1 MRLLRYHRQKGRV
14 MAVGLLLSCWATAS
28 PAQRQS
34 WQIGGAG
41 LAWSAG
47 DSSVVLVDFAAAPGA
62 IQPVYIEPDKSL
74 FSLFSGW
81 EPLKE
86 PRELT
91 YVEGE
96 TPRAWKGSQGNE
108 TTAHNG
114 TYMVDGDSMSFN
126 PPVSSNPESVW
137 YTIDLAVPVP
147 AHRFGFFTPPR
158 GFRADGIPFAQD
170 AVPAYEV
177 SIAAEG
183 DPSWLVGNQ
192 PYRRIGRLIADV
204 AENFVARV
212 QIEFPKQYVRFVRYK
227 RKTSLLDSAEG
238 QTYST
243 GSGAAFKGSIGD
255 FELFGEGVPRRVV
268 YRSRIFDLG
277 VPRNFGRLFW
287 AATPLRVVDGVLE
300 EAPDA
305 EVGVEVEMRTGR
317 DGDPNI
323 YHEYTDRGGEEVV
336 TRQRYDLVLQPRW
349 RAGRLRDPRPGMR
362 ASIQYDSANWSFW
375 SLPFAESGQ
384 AIDLQGGTH
393 FQLRITL
400 KSEDFAALVR
410 LDSLWIETA
419 PLLAQRVL
427 GEVALVGDFKPARG
441 LVAVP
446 LGEAAEFAYA
456 IGGEFASAET
466 GFDAL
471 RIRTGTRARFIR
483 LEMGN
488 PPREVEPVAVSE
500 SDEELVVVLPEQ
512 IGPAN
517 ATGARVV
524 FVVDVFSLAWTF
536 AGEVYKDGGDALP
549 QPVEP
554 GDASAELGTNS
565 LRVLGMA
572 GQSDGPVVEVDFS
585 TKVLTPNND
594 GVHDEVAIGYAL
606 VGLPEDVPV
615 VLRVYSL
622 DGRRVAQRSLG
633 MQRFGPQQVRWDG
646 RDEDRVLLSPGIYL
660 VEIAPAA
667 ERTGAGPL
675 RPLLVVY

>member
-1 MRLLRYHRQKGRV
+1 
-14 MAVGLLLSCWATAS
+14 MAVKTFAWLLLICWATDS
-28 PAQRQS
+28 GAQRQS

-41 LAWSAG
+41 LAWSEG
-47 DSSVVLVDFAAAPGA
+47 DSSVVLVDFDSVPGA
-62 IQPVYIEPDKSL
+62 IQPIYIDPDQSL
-74 FSLFSGW
+74 FSLFTGW

-158 GFRADGIPFAQD
+158 GFRSDGIPFAED

-183 DPSWLVGNQ
+183 DPGWLAGSQ
-192 PYRRIGRLIADV
+192 PYKRIGPLIADV

-212 QIEFPKQYVRFVRYK
+212 QIEFPRQYVRFVRYK
-227 RKTSLLDSAEG
+227 RKTSLLDSG
-238 QTYST
+238 RGGNTSV
-243 GSGAAFKGSIGD
+243 GSGTAFKGSIGD
-255 FELFGEGVPRRVV
+255 FELFGEGVPRKVV

-277 VPRNFGRLFW
+277 APRNFGRLFW
-287 AATPLRVVDGVLE
+287 AATPLRVIDGELV

-305 EVGVEVEMRTGR
+305 EVGVEVEVRTGR
-317 DGDPNI
+317 DEDPNI

-336 TRQRYDLVLQPRW
+336 TRERYDLVLQPRW

-362 ASIQYDSANWSFW
+362 ASIQYDSDNWSFW
-375 SLPFAESGQ
+375 SLPFAEPGQ
-384 AIDLQGGTH
+384 AIDLKGGSH
-393 FQLRITL
+393 FQLRIAL
-400 KSEDFAALVR
+400 KSEDFAAFVR

-419 PLLAQRVL
+419 PLLASRVV
-427 GEVALVGDFKPARG
+427 GEVALLGDVQPAGG
-441 LVAVP
+441 LVEVP
-446 LGEAAEFAYA
+446 LGAAAEFAYD
-456 IGGEFASAET
+456 IRGEFADEGA

-471 RIRTGTRARFIR
+471 RIRTGTRATFTR

-488 PPREVEPVAVSE
+488 PPRAIEPVAVVE
-500 SDEELVVVLPEQ
+500 GDEELAVVLPER
-512 IGPAN
+512 IGP
-517 ATGARVV
+517 GAAEGVRVV
-524 FVVDVFSLAWTF
+524 FVADVFSLAWTF
-536 AGEVYKDGGDALP
+536 SGEVYNDGVDALP

-554 GDASAELGTNS
+554 GDASAALGTNS

-572 GQSDGPVVEVDFS
+572 GQSGGPVVGLDFS
-585 TKVLTPNND
+585 TRVLTPNGD
-594 GVHDEVAIGYAL
+594 GVHDEVEIGYAL

-615 VLRVYSL
+615 MFKVYSL

-633 MQRFGPQQVRWDG
+633 AQRFGVQRVRWDG
-646 RDEDRVLLSPGIYL
+646 RDGDGVLLSPGIYL
-660 VEIAPAA
+660 VEVVPEA
-667 ERTGAGPL
+667 ERTGARRL
-675 RPLLVVY
+675 RPLTLIY

>member
-1 MRLLRYHRQKGRV
+1 M
-14 MAVGLLLSCWATAS
+14 VGLRVGISNAAMNITWLLLVCWATAS
-28 PAQRQS
+28 GAQRQS

-41 LAWSAG
+41 LAWSEG
-47 DSSVVLVDFAAAPGA
+47 DSSVVLVDFDSVPGA
-62 IQPVYIEPDKSL
+62 IQPVYIDPNQSL
-74 FSLFSGW
+74 FSLFTGW

-86 PRELT
+86 PRELS

-158 GFRADGIPFAQD
+158 GFRSDGIPFAED

-183 DPSWLVGNQ
+183 DPSWLEGSQ
-192 PYRRIGRLIADV
+192 PYKRIGPLIADV

-212 QIEFPKQYVRFVRYK
+212 QIEFPRQYVRFVRYK
-227 RKTSLLDSAEG
+227 RKTSLLDSG
-238 QTYST
+238 RGGNTSV
-243 GSGAAFKGSIGD
+243 GSGTAFKGSIGD
-255 FELFGEGVPRRVV
+255 FELFGEGVPRKVV

-277 VPRNFGRLFW
+277 APRNFGRLFW
-287 AATPLRVVDGVLE
+287 TATPLRAVDGELV
-300 EAPDA
+300 EAPEA
-305 EVGVEVEMRTGR
+305 EVGVEVEVRTGR
-317 DGDPNI
+317 DEDPNI

-336 TRQRYDLVLQPRW
+336 TRARYDLVLQPRW

-362 ASIQYDSANWSFW
+362 ASITYDSDNWSFW
-375 SLPFAESGQ
+375 SLPFSEPGQ
-384 AIDLQGGTH
+384 ALDLKGGTH

-400 KSEDFAALVR
+400 KSEDFAAFVR

-419 PLLAQRVL
+419 PLLASRVV
-427 GEVALVGDFKPARG
+427 GEVALAGDVQPAGG
-441 LVAVP
+441 LTQVP
-446 LGEAAEFAYA
+446 LGAAAELIYD
-456 IGGEFASAET
+456 IRGEFADEGA

-471 RIRTGTRARFIR
+471 RIRTGTRAAFTR

-488 PPREVEPVAVSE
+488 PPRAIEPVEVVE
-500 SDEELVVVLPEQ
+500 GDEELAVVLPERV
-512 IGPAN
+512 GP
-517 ATGARVV
+517 GAAEGVRVV
-524 FVVDVFSLAWTF
+524 FVADVFSLAWTF
-536 AGEVYKDGGDALP
+536 SGEVYNDGVDALP

-572 GQSDGPVVEVDFS
+572 GQSDGPVVGLDFS
-585 TKVLTPNND
+585 TRVLTPNGD
-594 GVHDEVAIGYAL
+594 GVHDEVEIGYAL

-615 VLRVYSL
+615 MFKVYAL
-622 DGRRVAQRSLG
+622 DGRRVVQRSLG
-633 MQRFGPQQVRWDG
+633 AQRFGVQRVRWDG
-646 RDEDRVLLSPGIYL
+646 RDEDGVLLSPGIYL
-660 VEIAPAA
+660 VEVAPEA
-667 ERTGAGPL
+667 ERQGVRRL
-675 RPLLVVY
+675 RPLTLIY

>member
-1 MRLLRYHRQKGRV
+1 
-14 MAVGLLLSCWATAS
+14 MAVKTFAWLLLICWATDS
-28 PAQRQS
+28 GAQRQS

-41 LAWSAG
+41 LAWSEG
-47 DSSVVLVDFAAAPGA
+47 DSSVVLIDFDSVPGA
-62 IQPVYIEPDKSL
+62 IQPIYIDPDQSL
-74 FSLFSGW
+74 FSLFTGW

-91 YVEGE
+91 FVEGE

-158 GFRADGIPFAQD
+158 GFRSDGIPFAED

-183 DPSWLVGNQ
+183 DPSWLAGSQ
-192 PYRRIGRLIADV
+192 PYKRIGPLIADV

-212 QIEFPKQYVRFVRYK
+212 QIEFPRQYVRFVRYK
-227 RKTSLLDSAEG
+227 RKTSLLDSG
-238 QTYST
+238 RGGNTSV
-243 GSGAAFKGSIGD
+243 GSGTAFKGSIGD
-255 FELFGEGVPRRVV
+255 FELFGEGVPRKVV

-277 VPRNFGRLFW
+277 APRNFGRLFW
-287 AATPLRVVDGVLE
+287 ATTPLRRVDGELV
-300 EAPDA
+300 EAPEA

-317 DGDPNI
+317 DEDPNI

-336 TRQRYDLVLQPRW
+336 TRERYDLVLQPRW

-362 ASIQYDSANWSFW
+362 ASITYDSDNWSFW
-375 SLPFAESGQ
+375 SLPFSEPGQ
-384 AIDLQGGTH
+384 ALDLKGGTH

-400 KSEDFAALVR
+400 KSEDFAAFVR
-410 LDSLWIETA
+410 LDSLWIEIA
-419 PLLAQRVL
+419 PLLASRVV
-427 GEVALVGDFKPARG
+427 GEGALAGDVQPAGG
-441 LVAVP
+441 LTQVP
-446 LGEAAEFAYA
+446 LGAAVELIYD
-456 IGGEFASAET
+456 IRGEFADEGA

-471 RIRTGTRARFIR
+471 RIRTGTRAAFTR

-488 PPREVEPVAVSE
+488 PPRAIEPVEVVE
-500 SDEELVVVLPEQ
+500 GDEELAVVLPERV
-512 IGPAN
+512 GP
-517 ATGARVV
+517 GAAEGVRVV
-524 FVVDVFSLAWTF
+524 FVADVFSLAWTF
-536 AGEVYKDGGDALP
+536 SGEVYNDGVDALP

-572 GQSDGPVVEVDFS
+572 GQSDGPVVGLDFS
-585 TKVLTPNND
+585 TRVLTPNGD
-594 GVHDEVAIGYAL
+594 GVHDEVEIGYAL

-615 VLRVYSL
+615 MFKVYAL
-622 DGRRVAQRSLG
+622 DGRRVVQRSLG
-633 MQRFGPQQVRWDG
+633 AQRFGVQRVRWDG
-646 RDEDRVLLSPGIYL
+646 RDEDGVLLSPGLYL
-660 VEIAPAA
+660 VEVAPEA
-667 ERTGAGPL
+667 ERQGVRRL
-675 RPLLVVY
+675 RPLTLIY

>member
-1 MRLLRYHRQKGRV
+1 MVVKTFTW
-14 MAVGLLLSCWATAS
+14 LLLVCWTTAS
-28 PAQRQS
+28 SAQRHN
-34 WQIGGAG
+34 WQLGGAG
-41 LAWSAG
+41 LAWSEN
-47 DSSVVLVDFAAAPGA
+47 DSAVVLIDFDSVPGA
-62 IQPVYIEPDKSL
+62 IQPVYIDPEQSL
-74 FSLFSGW
+74 LALFSGW

-86 PRELT
+86 PRELS

-158 GFRADGIPFAQD
+158 GFRSDGIPFAED

-177 SIAAEG
+177 SIAAAG
-183 DPSWLVGNQ
+183 DPSWLEGSQ
-192 PYRRIGRLIADV
+192 PYKRIGPLIANV

-212 QIEFPKQYVRFVRYK
+212 QIEFPRQYVRFVRYK
-227 RKTSLLDSAEG
+227 RKTSLLDSG
-238 QTYST
+238 RGGNTSV
-243 GSGAAFKGSIGD
+243 GSGTAFKGSIGD
-255 FELFGEGVPRRVV
+255 FELFGEGVPRKAV
-268 YRSRIFDLG
+268 YRSRIFALAEP
-277 VPRNFGRLFW
+277 VNFGRLFW
-287 AATPLRVVDGVLE
+287 AATPLRVVDGELV

-305 EVGVEVEMRTGR
+305 EVGVEVEVRTGR

-323 YHEYTDRGGEEVV
+323 YHEYTDRGGEEEVL
-336 TRQRYDLVLQPRW
+336 RERYDLVLQPRW

-362 ASIQYDSANWSFW
+362 ASIQYDSDNWSFW

-384 AIDLQGGTH
+384 AIDLKGGTH

-400 KSEDFAALVR
+400 KSEDFAAFVR

-427 GEVALVGDFKPARG
+427 GEVALLGDMQPAGG
-441 LVAVP
+441 LVEVP
-446 LGEAAEFAYA
+446 LGEAAEFAYD
-456 IGGEFASAET
+456 IRGEFAGEGT

-471 RIRTGTRARFIR
+471 RIRTGTRAAFTR
-483 LEMGN
+483 LEMGDS
-488 PPREVEPVAVSE
+488 PRAVEPIEIVE
-500 SDEELVVVLPEQ
+500 GDEELTVVLPER
-512 IGPAN
+512 IGPGHAE
-517 ATGARVV
+517 GARVV
-524 FVVDVFSLAWTF
+524 FAADVFSLAWTF
-536 AGEVYKDGGDALP
+536 SGEVYNAGVDALP

-572 GQSDGPVVEVDFS
+572 GQSDGPVVGLDFS
-585 TKVLTPNND
+585 TRVLTPNGD
-594 GVHDEVAIGYAL
+594 GVHDEVEIGYAL

-615 VLRVYSL
+615 VFKVYSL

-633 MQRFGPQQVRWDG
+633 AQRFGTQRVRWDG
-646 RDEDRVLLSPGIYL
+646 RAGDGVLLSPGIYL
-660 VEIAPAA
+660 VEVVPEA
-667 ERTGAGPL
+667 ERTGVRRL
-675 RPLLVVY
+675 RPLTLIY